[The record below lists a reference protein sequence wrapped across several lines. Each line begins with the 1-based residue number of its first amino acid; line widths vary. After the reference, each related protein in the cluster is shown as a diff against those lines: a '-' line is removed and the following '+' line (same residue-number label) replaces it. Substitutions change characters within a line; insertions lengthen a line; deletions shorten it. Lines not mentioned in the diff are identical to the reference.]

1 MCPIWLP
8 CSNPSNF
15 ILHRERMHTCMS
27 FLSPRTSEFN
37 FFSLFF
43 LFSVRSRVV
52 QVHSGVCVL
61 DLKMHVKFPSNLLE
75 LNFFCSMHSVILP
88 FAVMLW
94 SPSALTP
101 IASSFQLPPLFFLL
115 FTVFSPLCSLCILL
129 TLSSCISVSLALP
142 FQSICLPLVYWGFF
156 SVLLFTP
163 CSLSFLFLFFSFASK
178 PKMDLNGWGHG

>member
-1 MCPIWLP
+1 
-8 CSNPSNF
+8 
-15 ILHRERMHTCMS
+15 MHTCMS

-75 LNFFCSMHSVILP
+75 LNFFLQHALCDPTFCSN
-88 FAVMLW
+88 
-94 SPSALTP
+94 ALKSICIDTDCQLLS
-101 IASSFQLPPLFFLL
+101 ASSSLLPSLHRFLSPLFPLHSSDSFFLYL
-115 FTVFSPLCSLCILL
+115 CLSRLTFSVY
-129 TLSSCISVSLALP
+129 LSSFSLLR
-142 FQSICLPLVYWGFF
+142 FF

-178 PKMDLNGWGHG
+178 PKMDLNG